1 MMKEMKM
8 TAEQSESVL
17 ARKNRWHQS
26 TLSSLL
32 DGCSWQ
38 YFLTYVLELPQGFK
52 PFALVGSAFH
62 SAVEFHEKRRMEDPS
77 INTTLKEME
86 QTAEEFFNNNLT
98 EEIDETTL
106 KELSLNL
113 YAAIYNWYNN
123 IRPTILEYKPVAIE
137 PEFTIPLV
145 DNAKPI
151 GGYIDAIYQDDNGK
165 YFIVDWKTAKNFD
178 RWRDGNGHRH
188 QAAMYSVALD
198 LSEDFPEIA
207 EMPEMVYMVVRTQKS
222 LRTNFEASR
231 IIRVQPTI
239 EDVKLLG
246 DRIRLAEYTVAND
259 HYKQKTDWH
268 LCSPKWCPF
277 YEGCQVTKTLSG
289 DPHLLKIRMLQQLNT
304 EQLES
309 QTNGIN
315 QPISEQTTT
324 TEEV

>member
-1 MMKEMKM
+1 M
-8 TAEQSESVL
+8 TAEQSESVS

-38 YFLTYVLELPQGFK
+38 YFLTYVLDLPQGFK
-52 PFALVGSAFH
+52 PFALVGSSFH
-62 SAVEFHEKRRMEDPS
+62 NAVEFHEKRRMEDPS
-77 INTTLKEME
+77 INTTIKEME
-86 QTAEEFFNNNLT
+86 DEAELFFNNNLT
-98 EEIDETTL
+98 EEVAEETI
-106 KELSLNL
+106 KELMTNL
-113 YAAIYNWYNN
+113 KSAIYNWYNF
-123 IRPTILEYKPVAIE
+123 IRPTILEYKPIAIE

-145 DNAKPI
+145 QDAKPI
-151 GGYIDAIYQDDNGK
+151 GGYIDAIYQDDNGR

-188 QAAMYSVALD
+188 QAAMYSVALV
-198 LSEDFPEIA
+198 LSEDFPEIT
-207 EMPEMVYMVVRTQKS
+207 EMPEMVYMVVRTQRS
-222 LRTNFEASR
+222 LRTNFESSR
-231 IIRVQPTI
+231 IVRVQPTI

-259 HYKQKTDWH
+259 HYTQKTEWP
-268 LCSPKWCPF
+268 LCSAKWCPF

-289 DPHLLKIRMLQQLNT
+289 EPHLLKIRMLQQSNT

-309 QTNGIN
+309 QTNGNN
-315 QPISEQTTT
+315 QPISDQPTT